1 MSHLRVISFDANFIL
16 ALTGINDYDL
26 MALFKG
32 LDEMKE
38 VAVQVPVKDLE
49 CGDLELRQA
58 WEVVHRALANSE
70 TTKRLRI
77 NAMIEGKGPDFRIA
91 GAAFLGR

>member
-1 MSHLRVISFDANFIL
+1 VITFDAEFVL
-16 ALTGINDYDL
+16 ALTSLEDL
-26 MALFKG
+26 MALFKR

-38 VAVQVPVKDLE
+38 VAVQVPVTDPE
-49 CGDLELRQA
+49 FAYLELMEA
-58 WEVVHRALANSE
+58 WQVVHRALADSE

-77 NAMIEGKGPDFRIA
+77 NAIIEGKGPDFRIA